1 VAPAARDE
9 EEIDF
14 FVQNP
19 QPVVAESPMPF
30 VLGSDDLRRLDR
42 AIVVVK
48 GWHTHIFSHAM
59 LASKAELFRFV
70 EPRVLQQAVR
80 FFGHAD
86 RLTKVLIVPSLPQ
99 PETERAKSVGLLRAR
114 GVDAVVMFGTV
125 LANLVAATEPNRD
138 YQKSD
143 LLQTIRIFKH
153 YDFFREPQMELFRSR
168 RLARGRR
175 ATDANPK

>member
-1 VAPAARDE
+1 
-9 EEIDF
+9 
-14 FVQNP
+14 
-19 QPVVAESPMPF
+19 
-30 VLGSDDLRRLDR
+30 
-42 AIVVVK
+42 
-48 GWHTHIFSHAM
+48 
-59 LASKAELFRFV
+59 
-70 EPRVLQQAVR
+70 
-80 FFGHAD
+80 
-86 RLTKVLIVPSLPQ
+86 
-99 PETERAKSVGLLRAR
+99 LLRVR